1 MGDSEEKCP
10 KQMKTLKNESPNF
23 YQTVVH
29 RLPPGIVVLGK
40 NSERANY
47 TVCKKFFF
55 GNNTASGKKFSHM

>member
-10 KQMKTLKNESPNF
+10 KQKKTLKNESPNF

-55 GNNTASGKKFSHM
+55 WK